1 MKREFFRFALAF
13 FGRGVPTHRIKA
25 WCKRLCCATVSRLI
39 GHSLTLQFK
48 LNSRVYIQSVSQSLS
63 PLLGR
68 RLKKSRH
75 ARPSDLATLF
85 VQCRASKRLFAAQ
98 ESNWTTKW
106 RSKSAAPRRR
116 RSLPASP
123 DPGPTTQPQPAI
135 DHYDA
140 VSTFHDDDFCEA
152 RLPMLCTSCLE
163 LTTDNCR

>member
-1 MKREFFRFALAF
+1 MVERYFFRFALAF
-13 FGRGVPTHRIKA
+13 FGRGVPTHRIKD
-25 WCKRLCCATVSRLI
+25 WCKRVCCAIVSRLI

-106 RSKSAAPRRR
+106 RSKSAAHRRR
-116 RSLPASP
+116 RTCVAWS
-123 DPGPTTQPQPAI
+123 
-135 DHYDA
+135 
-140 VSTFHDDDFCEA
+140 
-152 RLPMLCTSCLE
+152 
-163 LTTDNCR
+163 TTDNTATTCDRPLRRCVNLSRRRLLRSALTDALYQLSGTYYR

>member
-1 MKREFFRFALAF
+1 VKREFFRFALAF

-85 VQCRASKRLFAAQ
+85 VQCRASKRLSSAH
-98 ESNWTTKW
+98 ELNWTTKW

-116 RSLPASP
+116 RNCVAQS
-123 DPGPTTQPQPAI
+123 
-135 DHYDA
+135 
-140 VSTFHDDDFCEA
+140 
-152 RLPMLCTSCLE
+152 R
-163 LTTDNCR
+163 TDNTATIWDRPLRRCVNLPRRRLLRSALTDALLRLSGTYYR